1 MIEDTYA
8 LTFGD
13 NKKTGI
19 NSHSKEGVT
28 QKNAHKQR
36 ALTKYKKIQDILEKS
51 SNQALKQLRAFQIL
65 VGVVFLPITDN
76 M

>member
-1 MIEDTYA
+1 MIEVIYA

-36 ALTKYKKIQDILEKS
+36 ALTKYKKIQDIFEKS
-51 SNQALKQLRAFQIL
+51 SSIKTVEGIPNSGWGGFFAFYR
-65 VGVVFLPITDN
+65 
-76 M
+76 